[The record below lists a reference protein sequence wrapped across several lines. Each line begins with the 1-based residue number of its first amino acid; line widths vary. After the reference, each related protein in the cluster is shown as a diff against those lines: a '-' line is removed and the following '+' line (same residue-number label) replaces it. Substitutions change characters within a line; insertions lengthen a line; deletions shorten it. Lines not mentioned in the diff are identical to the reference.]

1 MYCVGADD
9 DFRRGDDMWALV
21 SISRP
26 ALCELR
32 RYIQFACEQSDNF
45 DFIHNGVQLDS
56 EIRNLIVDFDKVMN
70 DSK

>member
-26 ALCELR
+26 TLCELR
-32 RYIQFACEQSDNF
+32 SFIQFACKKSDCF
-45 DFIHNGVQLDS
+45 DFIQNGVLLDS
-56 EIRNLIVDFDKVMN
+56 EIRNLIVDFDKVMK